1 MPNVLITGCSWG
13 IGQATV
19 LELASRGWFVFASMR
34 NPAKSTALEKALEEA
49 GLRAQVR
56 VIQIDVTDPAS
67 IHAGVD
73 KIRALTG
80 DDLSAVVHNA
90 GIAVGGAFEDLADRD
105 VRAVME
111 TNFFGVLELTRALL
125 PVFRLR
131 QRGRV
136 VLISSDCAFAGGPGN
151 AIYCASKW
159 ALEGWAESIS
169 YELAFFGIE
178 VVLVEPGPCR
188 TQIWENSPRRAP
200 STSAYVPWLQRL
212 YRAADEHV
220 ARSARDPKEV
230 AHAVLR
236 ALESGRPSFRYPV
249 GPLSRIGHFAKGK
262 VPSNL
267 LRQGVTR
274 YLGLHRIHH

>member
-1 MPNVLITGCSWG
+1 MPNVLITGCSSG
-13 IGQATV
+13 IGLATV
-19 LELASRGWFVFASMR
+19 VELASHRWSVFASMR
-34 NPAKSTALEKALEEA
+34 NPAKSPALEKALEDA
-49 GLRAQVR
+49 GVRTQVKIIR
-56 VIQIDVTDPAS
+56 MDVTDPAS
-67 IHAGVD
+67 IQAGVGE
-73 KIRALTG
+73 IRALTG

-90 GIAVGGAFEDLADRD
+90 GIAVGGAFEDLADQD

-125 PVFRLR
+125 PVFRVQR
-131 QRGRV
+131 RGRV
-136 VLISSDCAFAGGPGN
+136 VLISSDSAFAGEPGN

-200 STSAYVPWLQRL
+200 PASAYVPWLQRL

-230 AHAVLR
+230 AYAVRR
-236 ALESGRPSFRYPV
+236 ALESKRPSFRYPV

-262 VPSNL
+262 VPSIL